1 MRSKSSVSEPRLC
14 CALSIGMALLLMI
27 VSGNPAF
34 GDGIPSDT
42 ITFNIKGINS
52 NNDANK
58 PDTITMTIPEVVG
71 NDGVESGESK
81 LIIDLSTAK
90 GFIGNDGYILLC
102 EPPLN
107 PFGGCGPKNDFKG
120 VSDILAKGKQSGNN
134 NKPGY
139 FFFSDPFS
147 TAAPNDASA
156 QLKSLFGVTDINK
169 VPNPLGPIDGTLE
182 TGQAQE
188 LGKLFG
194 FQDPKAI
201 IITSDGDP
209 PPNPKPGTIP
219 EPGGFTLLTTAVG
232 TVGLLARR
240 QRGSAG
246 NGISSQR
253 PN

>member
-1 MRSKSSVSEPRLC
+1 MRSKSSVFEPRLC
-14 CALSIGMALLLMI
+14 CASSIGLALMLLM
-27 VSGNPAF
+27 VSGSRAF
-34 GDGIPSDT
+34 GDPVHSDT

-81 LIIDLSTAK
+81 LIIDLSTAT

-209 PPNPKPGTIP
+209 PPKPDQGGIP
-219 EPGGFTLLTTAVG
+219 EPTGLS
-232 TVGLLARR
+232 LLATAMAAIGVLGYKRR
-240 QRGSAG
+240 ASYC
-246 NGISSQR
+246 
-253 PN
+253 